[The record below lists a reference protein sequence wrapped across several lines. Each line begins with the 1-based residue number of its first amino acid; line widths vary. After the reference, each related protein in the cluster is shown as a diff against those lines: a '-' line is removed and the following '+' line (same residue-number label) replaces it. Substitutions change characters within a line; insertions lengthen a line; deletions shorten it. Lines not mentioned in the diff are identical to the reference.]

1 MPDKGAEIMGNTSV
15 KWDNG
20 VVEILNN
27 NKLVISFK
35 SNNVKE
41 LFFNAGWWE
50 LAVASEVTKWA
61 KAKEVMVHCEL
72 PFKSDNKALKN
83 EIDILLNTG
92 NKLIFVECKSGNIK
106 QEDINKM
113 KVIKQTYGGIIS
125 KSLLVSRFMPSQ
137 SIMEKCKEL
146 DIEIYYVYAFR
157 RMVNPLKNI
166 IRILDKIEKRT
177 SI

>member
-1 MPDKGAEIMGNTSV
+1 M
-15 KWDNG
+15 
-20 VVEILNN
+20 L
-27 NKLVISFK
+27 
-35 SNNVKE
+35 
-41 LFFNAGWWE
+41 
-50 LAVASEVTKWA
+50 
-61 KAKEVMVHCEL
+61 HCEL
-72 PFKSDNKALKN
+72 PFKTDDKSLKN
-83 EIDILLNTG
+83 EIDIVLNTG

-146 DIEIYYVYAFR
+146 DIEVYYMYAFQ
-157 RMVNPLKNI
+157 RMVNSLKNI
-166 IRILDKIEKRT
+166 HKTLDKLEKKT